1 MKKRF
6 QHTISLV
13 LALLVLVST
22 QSFSINSHYCG
33 IILVDK
39 AFIKS
44 AKKCAMHNQ
53 EIQTYHEEENQKEDC
68 CSNEFELIEKLDHLF
83 LTV

>member
-1 MKKRF
+1 
-6 QHTISLV
+6 
-13 LALLVLVST
+13 
-22 QSFSINSHYCG
+22 
-33 IILVDK
+33 
-39 AFIKS
+39 
-44 AKKCAMHNQ
+44 MHNQ